1 MKKYLLGFMLIAVLL
16 FAAACTDDEPTDP
29 TVVPTDPTVVPTDP
43 TVVPT
48 DPTVV
53 PTDPTVV
60 PTDPTVVPTDPTLP
74 TWEPI
79 DTNASGEVTI
89 MLWSGDG
96 SYIEDVGKLDL
107 EPGDLAGQ
115 NNATI
120 YAVAKAF
127 NEIYPNVK
135 VNVYAKSG
143 GPDDGGVSWS
153 QERENFKNTYG
164 HYPSI
169 WASMDLPGDTT
180 RGLVADLSK
189 YSDDPMYQSFNE
201 SIMSMMNY
209 YGVQAGLPQYLLPW
223 GVYINKELAE
233 NNNIDVP
240 GPDWDI
246 DDYTDFVSQADG
258 VDFWGAMDT
267 PFSFIFTGTTTLAA
281 QLHGYTGTGARININ
296 SSEVR
301 ALLPYIS
308 EWADTAIWPQFDLG
322 NVPGEVMDA
331 NWWWGFK
338 FFMENKILTLDG
350 DPWMMGD
357 AAHPSP
363 EHWGVVKSND
373 WDIYPR
379 PATPYQGNTVGIVL
393 DPLAV
398 YNYAMEDGN
407 PEYTAAEALKE
418 KIAYTFASFWVGD
431 DRAWQARADQMFLD
445 GEQLKSAMNDSFPL
459 VTGDAFE
466 SQMNIWYSI
475 EIHERFSNATLMPG
489 FQEVLRIFEAG
500 EIYDVSDKAYLWNY
514 DNEGTISPILYE
526 WQNAWNPVVLTGD
539 PEATAPRRTDTNWVD
554 TVLAKLPDWNTAVNN
569 RYTQADAAL
578 RQGLIQFYG
587 KEASDFS

>member
-1 MKKYLLGFMLIAVLL
+1 MLVAVLL

-43 TVVPT
+43 T
-48 DPTVV
+48 DPA
-53 PTDPTVV
+53 
-60 PTDPTVVPTDPTLP
+60 
-74 TWEPI
+74 WIPI
-79 DTNASGEVTI
+79 DANVVGEVTV

-96 SYIEDVGKLDL
+96 TYLENVGKLDL

-127 NEIYPNVK
+127 NELYPNVK
-135 VNVYAKSG
+135 INVYAKEA
-143 GPDDGGVSWS
+143 GPNDGGVSWD

-169 WASMDLPGDTT
+169 WASTDLPGDTS

-189 YSDDPMYQSFNE
+189 YADDPLYQSFNE

-240 GPDWDI
+240 APNWTI
-246 DDYTDFVSQADG
+246 QEYTDFVLQADNTN
-258 VDFWGAMDT
+258 FWGAMDT
-267 PFSFIFTGTTTLAA
+267 PFSFIFTGTTTMAA
-281 QLHGYTGTGARININ
+281 QLHAFTGTGARLNVN
-296 SSEVR
+296 SDEVR
-301 ALLPYIS
+301 ALLPYVS
-308 EWADTAIWPQFDLG
+308 QWADSAIWPQFDLG

-357 AAHPSP
+357 AAHPSQD
-363 EHWGVVKSND
+363 HWGVVKSND

-379 PATPYQGNTVGIVL
+379 PSTPYQGNTVGIVL

-418 KIAYTFASFWVGD
+418 KIAYTFAAFWVGD

-445 GEQLKSAMNDSFPL
+445 GENLKSAMNDSFPL

-466 SQMNIWYSI
+466 TQMNIWYSI
-475 EIHERFSNATLMPG
+475 DIHQRFSNATLMPG

-500 EIYDVSDKAYLWNY
+500 EIHDISDKAYLWNF
-514 DNEGTISPILYE
+514 DNEGTMQAILHE
-526 WQNAWNPVVLTGD
+526 WSNMWNPVVITGD
-539 PEATAPRRTDTNWVD
+539 PEATSPRRTDSNWVD
-554 TVLAKLPDWNTAVNN
+554 TVLSKLPQWNTDFNA
-569 RYTQADAAL
+569 RYAQADAAL
-578 RQGLIQFYG
+578 KQGLIQFYG
-587 KEASDFS
+587 KQASDFS

>member
-1 MKKYLLGFMLIAVLL
+1 MKKYLLGLMLFAVLL
-16 FAAACTDDEPTDP
+16 FAAACAEDEPSDP
-29 TVVPTDPTVVPTDP
+29 SVVPTDPTVVPTDP

-53 PTDPTVV
+53 PTDPTM
-60 PTDPTVVPTDPTLP
+60 PAWDPL
-74 TWEPI
+74 
-79 DTNASGEVTI
+79 DTNATGEISI

-96 SYIEDVGKLDL
+96 TFTEDVGKLNL
-107 EPGDLAGQ
+107 EPADLAGQ

-135 VNVYAKSG
+135 VNVYAKQA
-143 GPDDGGVSWS
+143 GPNDGGVSWD

-169 WASMDLPGDTT
+169 WASTDLPGDTT

-189 YSDDPMYQSFNE
+189 YSADPLYQSFNE

-223 GVYINKELAE
+223 GVYVNKELAE

-240 GPDWDI
+240 NPNWTI
-246 DDYTDFVSQADG
+246 QEYTDFVSQSDNTN
-258 VDFWGAMDT
+258 FWGAMDT
-267 PFSFIFTGTTTLAA
+267 PFSFIFTGTTTMAA
-281 QLHGYTGTGARININ
+281 QLNSYTGTGDRININ
-296 SSEVR
+296 SNEVR
-301 ALLPYIS
+301 TLLPYLS
-308 EWADTAIWPQFDLG
+308 QWADNAIWAQLALNTTEEGDV
-322 NVPGEVMDA
+322 VPYSVMND
-331 NWWWGFK
+331 NWWWGYK

-363 EHWGVVKSND
+363 DHWGVVKSND

-379 PATPYQGNTVGIVL
+379 PSTPYQGNTVGVVL

-407 PEYTAAEALKE
+407 PEYTAAEAMKE
-418 KIAYTFASFWVGD
+418 KIAYTFASFWIGD

-445 GEQLKSAMNDSFPL
+445 GENLKSAMNDSFPL

-466 SQMNIWYSI
+466 RQMNIWYSI
-475 EIHERFSNATLMPG
+475 DIHARYANATLMPG

-500 EIYDVSDKAYLWNY
+500 EIHDVSDKAYLWNY
-514 DNEGTISPILYE
+514 DNDGTMSPILYE
-526 WQNAWNPVVLTGD
+526 WLNVWNPAVITGD
-539 PEATAPRRTDTNWVD
+539 PDASAPLRTDTNWVD
-554 TVLAKLPDWNTAVNN
+554 TVLAKLPQWNTDINA
-569 RYTQADAAL
+569 RYVQADAAL